1 MSETVLPHAK
11 ALRDMLEELL
21 GRDVNLQVGPPV
33 VPSRVVR
40 SAVGVYVDERL
51 GLRAIVVADLA
62 LAAFAGASIALVP
75 KAGAQASIEDGELAP
90 NLAENVAEIVNI
102 MAALFNLDGHP
113 HVRLDGF
120 HAPGE
125 ELPADVAGLSAA
137 YVNRLDLTVTIGGYG
152 TGRLSI
158 VVA

>member
-21 GRDVNLQVGPPV
+21 GQDVDLQVGPPV
-33 VPSRVVR
+33 VPSRVVK

-62 LAAFAGASIALVP
+62 LAAFAGACVGLVP
-75 KAGAQASIEDGELAP
+75 KAGARASVEDGKLAP
-90 NLAENVAEIVNI
+90 NLAENVAEMVNI

-120 HAPGE
+120 HLPGE
-125 ELPADVAGLSAA
+125 DLPADVARLSAA
-137 YVNRLDLTVTIGGYG
+137 YVNRLDLVVTISGYG

-158 VVA
+158 VLA